1 MAAVGSKPRMRCP
14 RRAPHGQTRGDLYS
28 CSAACHLLLCG
39 LLPLPIPSPRL
50 AALGS
55 KPRVC
60 AVPAG
65 RLTAKPAATCTLVLR
80 LVTFCSA
87 ACYHFQS
94 EPMLGGLRVK
104 TSHALSP
111 PGASRPNPRRPVL
124 LFCGL
129 SPSALRLVTTLPIRA
144 RASLAAL
151 GSKPRVRCP
160 RRAPHGQTR
169 GDLYS
174 CSAACHL
181 LLAACYHFQSEPM
194 LGGLRVKTS
203 HALSPPGASRPNP
216 RRPVLLFCGLSPS
229 ARGLLPLPIRA
240 HAWRP

>member
-1 MAAVGSKPRMRCP
+1 MALPSAAAALPPLCSLTWAALACCFISSACAGFYAGVCCP
-14 RRAPHGQTRGDLYS
+14 RRASHGQTRGDLYS

-39 LLPLPIPSPRL
+39 L
-50 AALGS
+50 
-55 KPRVC
+55 
-60 AVPAG
+60 
-65 RLTAKPAATCTLVLR
+65 
-80 LVTFCSA
+80 
-87 ACYHFQS
+87 YHLQS
-94 EPMLGGLRVK
+94 EPTLGGRRVK

-160 RRAPHGQTR
+160 RRAPHGKNR

-174 CSAACHL
+174 CSVA
-181 LLAACYHFQSEPM
+181 
-194 LGGLRVKTS
+194 V
-203 HALSPPGASRPNP
+203 SPPQEVQPVIDASSTTRWHSSSWP
-216 RRPVLLFCGLSPS
+216 RQVRLF
-229 ARGLLPLPIRA
+229 
-240 HAWRP
+240 